1 MGLAKS
7 ISSLV
12 HSCWGPV
19 FSAEIAASPEDT
31 VPPDE
36 TVPPDG
42 PVPSDET
49 GVSGPVPAAPGT
61 EEAGGDD
68 IGGGVPL
75 SGPAQPGLEPVAP
88 GSAPVEQPGSPI
100 IPAGSGFTAKG
111 SGFPL
116 LGWGSLWSG
125 SALLWTPCAGALA
138 LNIWPSFVSPL
149 LLLQAISEAAASEK
163 TDSLKILVLVFA
175 VIVISAVKFR
185 SVHIFYCTILKYHRE
200 VTEKLQ
206 NLKTK
211 AIFLIDLQP
220 SHFNLVLT
228 PCQADFADLV
238 TEFAGHY
245 FTDHFT
251 DYLLGE
257 NCLPH
262 VTICQF
268 QGPPISKFL
277 EGCPSSELSEFL
289 GTDKKRIIQLKF
301 DHFYLR
307 AGTGRNASLTAP
319 AKAERVSKT
328 VESKAPVSN
337 AASFT
342 VGLAVAF
349 NPALL
354 ELQQNYFE
362 KLKQL
367 GYKPLTQAE
376 DYFPHLTLARLA
388 GKTLAMPSPVDFWH
402 FFQPQEFELG
412 LALSNPAG
420 VMLRPIF

>member
-1 MGLAKS
+1 M
-7 ISSLV
+7 
-12 HSCWGPV
+12 
-19 FSAEIAASPEDT
+19 
-31 VPPDE
+31 
-36 TVPPDG
+36 
-42 PVPSDET
+42 
-49 GVSGPVPAAPGT
+49 PAAPGI
-61 EEAGGDD
+61 EEEGGDD
-68 IGGGVPL
+68 TGGGVPL
-75 SGPAQPGLEPVAP
+75 SGPAQPGLEPAAP
-88 GSAPVEQPGSPI
+88 GSASVEQPGSPI

-116 LGWGSLWSG
+116 LGWGSPWSG
-125 SALLWTPCAGALA
+125 SALLWAPCAGALA
-138 LNIWPSFVSPL
+138 LKIWPSFVSPL

-163 TDSLKILVLVFA
+163 IDNLKILILVFA
-175 VIVISAVKFR
+175 VIVISMDEFR

-206 NLKTK
+206 NLKAK

-228 PCQADFADLV
+228 PCQADFADSV
-238 TEFAGHY
+238 TEFAGQY
-245 FTDHFT
+245 FADYFT

-262 VTICQF
+262 VTVCQF

-277 EGCPSSELSEFL
+277 EGCPSAALPEFL
-289 GTDKKRIIQLKF
+289 GTDKKRIFQLKF

-307 AGTGRNASLTAP
+307 AGTGRNASLIAP
-319 AKAERVSKT
+319 AKAETVSKT
-328 VESKAPVSN
+328 ADSKAVNSN

-342 VGLAVAF
+342 VGLAVAL

-354 ELQQNYFE
+354 ELQQCYFH

-367 GYKPLTQAE
+367 GYTPLTQPE

-388 GKTLAMPSPVDFWH
+388 GKTLEMPSPVDFRH
-402 FFQPQEFELG
+402 FFETQDLELG